1 VTRRGSPYGYPL
13 RVASHGPYQGA
24 DGRWYLDIEVVDRR
38 GVHIRRLSG
47 TTPLEVLGLVVTAQ
61 DRIVRKSRPNRL
73 RRVTGVVTCFGLVVL
88 ALVGFRPLLASART
102 RSSRSRDHESVA
114 PPGVLDTPQVTSYL
128 ATRQGDITM
137 ALYDAVNGQTYLYRP
152 GVTETTASIIKVDI
166 LSTLLYHAQQ
176 AHQPLSAETAALATT
191 MIVNSNDNAAQVL
204 WNQEGGSSA
213 VGAFDRLAGTTDTDL
228 NTHGYWGLS
237 TTTAADQLKLLKTVA
252 YPNALVDNASRAYE
266 LGLMEGEEADQLWG
280 VSGGVP
286 SGVTV
291 ALKDGWDPLGNG
303 TTWQINSI
311 GWVDGDSRNYLF
323 AVLTNGDGSESYGIQ
338 TIEGV
343 SGIVWDEL
351 APPPPPTST
360 TSVTG
365 GRHGR

>member
-1 VTRRGSPYGYPL
+1 L

-38 GVHIRRLSG
+38 GLQIRRLSG
-47 TTPLEVLGLVVTAQ
+47 TTPLEVLGLVVAEQ
-61 DRIVRKSRPNRL
+61 DRIDRRSRPNRL
-73 RRVTGVVTCFGLVVL
+73 RRVAGVVTCFGLVVL
-88 ALVGFRPLLASART
+88 ALVGFRPLLASARP
-102 RSSRSRDHESVA
+102 RVNRSRDRQSVS
-114 PPGVLDTPQVTSYL
+114 PPGLLDTRQITSYL

-137 ALYDAVNGQTYLYRP
+137 ALYNAANGQTYLYRP

-166 LSTLLYHAQQ
+166 LATLLHQAQQ

-204 WNQEGGSSA
+204 WDQAGGSTA
-213 VGAFDRLAGTTDTDL
+213 VGAFDQLAGTTDTDL

-237 TTTAADQLKLLKTVA
+237 TTTAADQLALLKTIA
-252 YPNALVDNASRAYE
+252 YPNALLDDTSRAYE

-286 SGVTV
+286 SGATV

-311 GWVDGDSRNYLF
+311 GWVDGDGRNYLF
-323 AVLTNGDGSESYGIQ
+323 AVLTNGDDSESYGIQ

-343 SGIVWDEL
+343 SGLVWNEL
-351 APPPPPTST
+351 APLPQSST
-360 TSVTG
+360 TSVVG
-365 GRHGR
+365 GQSGG